1 MKPQADGVDGRV
13 RPPWQPPDP
22 LAGAQGDALARSDM
36 RKRRRR
42 IATILLLLLEAAG
55 LIATVVVVGQGVDWK
70 LEETREVP
78 SALATDWVFLAGT
91 GVPVAILAVL
101 AALALALR
109 FSSGW
114 TLAMLAQG
122 LLLFN
127 CLVTYFGQRLDVIYP
142 LMVVGILLVLYLNSY
157 AVRTALQPQPPQ
169 PEPRD
174 GA

>member
-1 MKPQADGVDGRV
+1 MKPQADGADGHA

-22 LAGAQGDALARSDM
+22 LAGAQGDTQARSDM
-36 RKRRRR
+36 RKRHRR

-55 LIATVVVVGQGVDWK
+55 LIATVVVLGQSVDWT
-70 LEETREVP
+70 LEEQRSEP
-78 SALATDWVFLAGT
+78 SVLATDWVFLAGT

-101 AALALALR
+101 AAVALALR
-109 FSSGW
+109 FSPGW

-127 CLVTYFGQRLDVIYP
+127 CLVTYFGQRLDVVYP

-157 AVRTALQPQPPQ
+157 AVRTALQPQQPA